1 MEFDFVIESLE
12 EVTPKHPD
20 CSSKG
25 VKSSPSMVVG
35 EVVKSLKLFIFS
47 FFGLIDIFD
56 RIQNINLLF
65 GAVTH
70 LLSYYHFMRDYT

>member
-25 VKSSPSMVVG
+25 VKSSPSMIVG
-35 EVVKSLKLFIFS
+35 
-47 FFGLIDIFD
+47 
-56 RIQNINLLF
+56 
-65 GAVTH
+65 A
-70 LLSYYHFMRDYT
+70 